1 MKTFIAAFLLIA
13 STLATFAGETNEQ
26 PAHRIG
32 DYVEL
37 PGAQGF
43 LQYSGEHSGVKV
55 YALSADIGSAV
66 PSGDLRLY
74 TRQGNDFRLVFSLP
88 MLSRKGYH
96 CIRKGDTLCV
106 HVVSKYGES
115 PDTNSTPLLVID
127 LPQLVKTYAEPS
139 ASRNTAAPHRTGE
152 P

>member
-1 MKTFIAAFLLIA
+1 MKPIIVAFLLA
-13 STLATFAGETNEQ
+13 TSMFATFAGEMEEQ
-26 PAHRIG
+26 LTLWIG

-43 LQYSGEHSGVKV
+43 LQYRGEHSGVEV

-74 TRQGNDFRLVFSLP
+74 TRQGNDFRPVFSLP

-96 CIRKGDTLCV
+96 CVRKGDTLCV
-106 HVVSKYGES
+106 HVVSKYGET
-115 PDTNSTPLLVID
+115 PATNSTPLVIID
-127 LPQLVKTYAEPS
+127 LKQIVKTYAESSVPP
-139 ASRNTAAPHRTGE
+139 NAAVPHR
-152 P
+152 